1 MKKTKILSSIFIA
14 GIVLTGC
21 TQNGDAA
28 STESKKAASQSSQKT
43 TINHDDYDQVQAAKK
58 EEKKKD
64 SNKSKSKKES
74 SKKSAA
80 KKKSSSKK
88 ESSKKSAAKKKSTSK
103 KKSTKKAVAKKKS
116 ASKKKSTKKAVAKK
130 KNTSKKK
137 NTKKAVAKKKNTS
150 KKKNTKKAVAK
161 KKNTSKKKNTNKSVA
176 KNQPKKAAPAPVKT
190 SGTDSGTTSKIN
202 SAIALDYNG
211 KKAKEFDSLLS
222 KLAKGQ
228 ISASAAQSEIKSIK
242 SWNEKYDGHNAE
254 YEIAENVQAYTFE
267 TKSNDQSTIISEM
280 QKHGFPSNHKYR
292 KTSVYYNASTGKYN
306 VAVIGVGFYY
316 FVF

>member
-116 ASKKKSTKKAVAKK
+116 A
-130 KNTSKKK
+130 SKKK

>member
-1 MKKTKILSSIFIA
+1 
-14 GIVLTGC
+14 
-21 TQNGDAA
+21 
-28 STESKKAASQSSQKT
+28 
-43 TINHDDYDQVQAAKK
+43 
-58 EEKKKD
+58 
-64 SNKSKSKKES
+64 
-74 SKKSAA
+74 
-80 KKKSSSKK
+80 
-88 ESSKKSAAKKKSTSK
+88 
-103 KKSTKKAVAKKKS
+103 
-116 ASKKKSTKKAVAKK
+116 
-130 KNTSKKK
+130 
-137 NTKKAVAKKKNTS
+137 
-150 KKKNTKKAVAK
+150 KKAVAK